1 MNFNSE
7 LITDFLISSVWWHR
21 SMPLVR

>member
-7 LITDFLISSVWWHR
+7 LIADFLISSVWWHQ
-21 SMPLVR
+21 STPLVR

>member
-7 LITDFLISSVWWHR
+7 LITDFLISLVWWHQ
-21 SMPLVR
+21 STLLVR